1 MSVLPGLSDIRKV
14 IFGNVKSLDSTE
26 QMPSRLLSV
35 LDIILDNLD
44 VNVENPQEDE
54 NEDGESQ
61 EISVD
66 GGDGDGNEDGSDDG
80 GSSSDKPELTDR
92 QKKQLTKCN
101 QQTKEIYGW

>member
-14 IFGNVKSLDSTE
+14 IFSNVKSLDSTE
-26 QMPSRLLSV
+26 QAFQVALSV
-35 LDIILDNLD
+35 LDIILENLD

-66 GGDGDGNEDGSDDG
+66 GDGNGDGDEDGDS
-80 GSSSDKPELTDR
+80 GSVVLVT
-92 QKKQLTKCN
+92 N
-101 QQTKEIYGW
+101 QS